1 MISDVFLSR
10 NMHKHS
16 AMMKQIQEVEISI
29 MSDIFGHVRTDE
41 QCTTHHNFIVEKEE
55 LEHTRFDSQKPATIL
70 PKHAHFVCLTIDRQG
85 NTFVSSDK
93 MYTAKMH
100 YSLRNIVPNDSLLHA
115 LIFQVC
121 NCTRPVL
128 GIFDASCVGG
138 QSLVQYN
145 CIQRHGILHQAF
157 KSSSKYPHIRM
168 HWVGHERVLVHDL
181 QYKRVTAD
189 FEIDCAIRLPDT
201 IARDMTYARLIPKEP
216 LTTFVPKLNDAK
228 MLEFMKRKRAK
239 LGDTS

>member
-1 MISDVFLSR
+1 MDSDVVWAQ
-10 NMHKHS
+10 NCV
-16 AMMKQIQEVEISI
+16 MMKNIQEVEISI
-29 MSDIFGHVRTDE
+29 FSDIFGHARVGQQRT
-41 QCTTHHNFIVEKEE
+41 THNFIAEKEE

-70 PKHAHFVCLTIDRQG
+70 PKHAHFVCVTVDRQG

-93 MYTAKMH
+93 LYTAKMH

-201 IARDMTYARLIPKEP
+201 IARDMTYASLIPKEP